1 MFDVFRAELF
11 KLARRPAAWV
21 LLAVAVV
28 LNQVFGYLV
37 PYLSYRSGGSGDMS
51 GGATPQQL
59 LDGTMPDQ
67 LVANTVGAFPVF
79 VGALALVLGALMFG
93 GEYGWGTAKTM
104 LTQRP
109 GRIPVMVGQLLA
121 LTAAL
126 VVGITVLFAT
136 GAAAAAALAAAEGQ
150 PMDWPAL
157 AALAEGFGA
166 GVLVLTMWAVLGAV
180 LGVTLRGVALPI
192 GLGVVWVLGVE
203 NLMSAMAG
211 SVLSAL
217 EPVRD
222 LLPGVNAGS
231 LVGAVLPD
239 GVVEPPPGVTSTVAE
254 GRALVT
260 LLCYVAACTAVAAW
274 TSHRRDVA

>member
-1 MFDVFRAELF
+1 MSDVIRAELF
-11 KLARRPAAWV
+11 KLVRRPAAWV
-21 LLAVAVV
+21 LLVVSVV

-37 PYLSYRSGGSGDMS
+37 PYLSYRSGGSDGM

-93 GEYGWGTAKTM
+93 GEYGWGTVKTL

-109 GRIPVMVGQLLA
+109 GRIPVLVGQLLA
-121 LTAAL
+121 LAAAL
-126 VVGITVLFAT
+126 VVGITVLFAA
-136 GAAAAAALAAAEGQ
+136 GAASAAGLAAAENQ
-150 PMDWPAL
+150 PMDWPSL

-166 GVLVLTMWAVLGAV
+166 GALVLFMWAVLGAV

-203 NLMSAMAG
+203 NLVSAMAG

-260 LLCYVAACTAVAAW
+260 LLLYVAVCTVVATW
-274 TSHRRDVA
+274 TSRRRDVV